1 MEQQEMKGMSQFD
14 YVSKTL
20 NSILTRLDGQDEVIS
35 KLREAQSA
43 TNAKLNN
50 GISSNLE
57 KLVEKVDSLHE
68 FMIETKTVA
77 KMEEKSHDEDH
88 NKAMTKL
95 GWKLGAL
102 LTGLMFILQVVVD
115 FLKSHL
121 FVIAIPLFF
130 MLASCSRQRMQAIHC
145 SKCQHSDS
153 TYVHDSVQNIAHDS
167 TIYLFGDTSVTNVH
181 IICDTALIPHIV
193 YKSVSGRRV
202 HQDVTLVDNSLT
214 VRCIDNPDSLRLHW
228 TNTIRTKLVQN
239 IRSYHVTD
247 VRKFTKWQLFQ
258 IWTGRIVWIVLI
270 ILLVLV
276 ILKAIW
282 RAYFPESGMLKLLS
296 KIL

>member
-1 MEQQEMKGMSQFD
+1 MEQHEIKGMSQFD

-35 KLREAQSA
+35 KLREGQSA

-102 LTGLMFILQVVVD
+102 LTGIMFLLQVVVD

-121 FVIAIPLFF
+121 FVIAIPMIF
-130 MLASCSRQRMQAIHC
+130 MLTSCSHQRMQAIHC
-145 SKCQHSDS
+145 SKCPHSDS
-153 TYVHDSVQNIAHDS
+153 TYVHEVVTEVPHDS
-167 TIYLFGDTSVTNVH
+167 TIYFFGDTAITTVH
-181 IICDTALIPHIV
+181 IVCDTALVPHVV
-193 YKSVSGRRV
+193 YKSISGRKL
-202 HQDVTLVDNSLT
+202 HQDVTLLDNSLT
-214 VRCIDNPDSLRLHW
+214 VRCIDNPDSLKLHW
-228 TNTIRTKLVQN
+228 ENTIRTNLVQK
-239 IRSYHVTD
+239 IRSYQIPF
-247 VRKFTKWQLFQ
+247 KKPFTKWQLFQ
-258 IWTGRIVWIVLI
+258 IWTGRVVCILLLIMALLI
-270 ILLVLV
+270 IS
-276 ILKAIW
+276 KAIIQ
-282 RAYFPESGMLKLLS
+282 AYFPESRALKFIS